1 MAWVLLRLAGYV
13 LVVGVSLFD
22 QSGGLDHGTV
32 SIPDLFLCKPF
43 STSGRARTEDL
54 GGVAS
59 LKNYFLERR
68 VWFYSF
74 LLFVTISDQ
83 FDSYLKGGFEYILQ
97 TGVFNL
103 AFVASTVP
111 VVIIGLRSTNMR
123 THNNMATIFLGWQ
136 ILVGFGFLEALA
148 T

>member
-123 THNNMATIFLGWQ
+123 THNIMATIFFGWQ
-136 ILVGFGFLEALA
+136 ILVGFGFLEVLA

>member
-136 ILVGFGFLEALA
+136 ILVGFGFLETLA